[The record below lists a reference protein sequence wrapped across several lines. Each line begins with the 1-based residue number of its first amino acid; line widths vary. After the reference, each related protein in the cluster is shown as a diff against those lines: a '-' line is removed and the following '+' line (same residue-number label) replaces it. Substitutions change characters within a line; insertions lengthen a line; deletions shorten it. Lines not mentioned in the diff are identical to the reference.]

1 MRCFK
6 RDGARLGLPVVVQKG
21 APLQFREWWPGVSM
35 RAGVLGL
42 PVPNGTACLTP
53 QVLLVPLLGF
63 DTMGYR
69 GLGGGYFDRTLAAL
83 DPQPLKIGVGFE
95 LSRMSNMHPQP
106 HDVPMDFIVTEAG
119 VHRMETGGL
128 VLVDGPQCSVPAARL
143 ERRRMRRRSVMRRT
157 LKTTRLADDE
167 FSRRTQ

>member
-63 DTMGYR
+63 DT
-69 GLGGGYFDRTLAAL
+69 LG
-83 DPQPLKIGVGFE
+83 
-95 LSRMSNMHPQP
+95 
-106 HDVPMDFIVTEAG
+106 
-119 VHRMETGGL
+119 
-128 VLVDGPQCSVPAARL
+128 
-143 ERRRMRRRSVMRRT
+143 
-157 LKTTRLADDE
+157 
-167 FSRRTQ
+167 